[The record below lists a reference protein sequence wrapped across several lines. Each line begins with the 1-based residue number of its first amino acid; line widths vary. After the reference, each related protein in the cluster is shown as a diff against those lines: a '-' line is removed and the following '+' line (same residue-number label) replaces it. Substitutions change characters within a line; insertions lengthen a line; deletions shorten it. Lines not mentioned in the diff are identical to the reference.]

1 MVQQR
6 RNCTKKLKRLK
17 LGIAVS
23 LALVLTNC
31 DSDSAAINSFS
42 SQAGDGQ
49 LKGALVCLDINNNA
63 LRDSNEPC
71 AMTDDHGAYQFSQLD
86 PSIDLSKVQL
96 LVKAMPGQNQ
106 DEDSHHW
113 VALAEPSD
121 TEPKQPPKIIADSTN
136 TKLLQ
141 GNSYLINDDEETLLV
156 NFSAD
161 SILEVM
167 NIKYQFDHQSSDRQ
181 QAQWTIDKDKN
192 LLIVFDDQWF
202 TLKLTKGLGTDTIFA
217 IEQDENGMQRDTV
230 LNLITPITVTS
241 PALLQPLLLTRDEQ
255 CSLTMT
261 LNDLAQ
267 QQGSVIVD
275 ATHCSDIS
283 QEMAADIFETSWFG
297 DETKKLTLE
306 IASPAN
312 NYAPTTLL
320 FSDLT
325 LAKQPYVLM
334 TFEHFAPDSS
344 QDSLLDFVLWK
355 KESAGVQFTNP
366 KQAIRL

>member
-1 MVQQR
+1 MVQKR
-6 RNCTKKLKRLK
+6 RNDTKKLKRLK

-42 SQAGDGQ
+42 SHAGDGQ
-49 LKGALVCLDINNNA
+49 IKETLVCLDINNNA

-71 AMTDDHGAYQFSQLD
+71 TMTDDNGAYLFNQLD
-86 PSIDLSKVQL
+86 PSIDLTKVPL
-96 LVKAMPGQNQ
+96 LVKATPALNQ
-106 DEDSHHW
+106 DKGSPSSGA
-113 VALAEPSD
+113 VVKNSD
-121 TEPKQPPKIIADSTN
+121 TGHQQAPQIISDSTN

-141 GNSYLINDDEETLLV
+141 GNSYLINDDKETLLV

-167 NIKYQFDHQSSDRQ
+167 NIKYQFDQQSSDRQ
-181 QAQWTIDKDKN
+181 QAQWTIDKEQN

-202 TLKLTKGLGTDTIFA
+202 TLKLTQGLGTDTIFA
-217 IEQDENGMQRDTV
+217 IEQDEHGIERNTV

-241 PALLQPLLLTRDEQ
+241 PALAQPLLLTRDEQ
-255 CSLTMT
+255 CSLTMP
-261 LNDLAQ
+261 LNGLAQ
-267 QQGSVIVD
+267 QQGSAVID

-283 QEMAADIFETSWFG
+283 QEMAADIFETRWFANN
-297 DETKKLTLE
+297 TKQLTLE
-306 IASPAN
+306 IASAAN

-334 TFEHFAPDSS
+334 TFEHLAPDSS

-355 KESAGVQFTNP
+355 KVSAGVQFTNP